1 MNYELLLYMD
11 TNLKKIYM
19 KREDAYQLNLINID
33 FQDDYLEISIELLM
47 ELINKN
53 IKIDFLKM
61 QNKTLKKK

>member
-1 MNYELLLYMD
+1 MNYQLLLYMD
-11 TNLKKIYM
+11 TDLKKIYI

-61 QNKTLKKK
+61 QNKTLRKK

>member
-1 MNYELLLYMD
+1 MNYQLLLYMD

-19 KREDAYQLNLINID
+19 KREDAYQLNLINND

-61 QNKTLKKK
+61 QNKTLRKK

>member
-1 MNYELLLYMD
+1 MNYKLLLYMD
-11 TNLKKIYM
+11 TDLKKIYM

>member
-11 TNLKKIYM
+11 TNLKKIYI

-53 IKIDFLKM
+53 IKIDFLKR
-61 QNKTLKKK
+61 QNKTLRKK

>member
-1 MNYELLLYMD
+1 MNYQLLLYMD
-11 TNLKKIYM
+11 TDFKKIYM
-19 KREDAYQLNLINID
+19 KKEDAYQLNLINID

-61 QNKTLKKK
+61 QNKTLRKK

>member
-11 TNLKKIYM
+11 TDLKKIYM

-33 FQDDYLEISIELLM
+33 FQDDYLEISMELLM

-61 QNKTLKKK
+61 QNKTLRKK

>member
-1 MNYELLLYMD
+1 MNYQLLLYMD
-11 TNLKKIYM
+11 TDLKKIYM
-19 KREDAYQLNLINID
+19 EREDAYQLNLINID
-33 FQDDYLEISIELLM
+33 FQDDYLEISMELLM

>member
-1 MNYELLLYMD
+1 MNYQLLLYMD
-11 TNLKKIYM
+11 TDLKKIYI
-19 KREDAYQLNLINID
+19 KREDAYQLNLINND

-61 QNKTLKKK
+61 QNKTLSKK

>member
-1 MNYELLLYMD
+1 MNYQLLLYMD
-11 TNLKKIYM
+11 TDLKKIYM
-19 KREDAYQLNLINID
+19 KREDAYQLNLINND

-61 QNKTLKKK
+61 QNKTLRKK

>member
-1 MNYELLLYMD
+1 MNYQLLLYMD
-11 TNLKKIYM
+11 TDLKKIYI
-19 KREDAYQLNLINID
+19 KREDAYQLNLINND

-61 QNKTLKKK
+61 QNKTLRKK

>member
-1 MNYELLLYMD
+1 MNYQLLLYMD
-11 TNLKKIYM
+11 TDLKKIYM

-33 FQDDYLEISIELLM
+33 FQDDYLEINMELLM

-61 QNKTLKKK
+61 QNKTLRKK

>member
-1 MNYELLLYMD
+1 MNYQLLLYMD
-11 TNLKKIYM
+11 TDLKKIYM

-33 FQDDYLEISIELLM
+33 FQDDYLEISMELLM

-61 QNKTLKKK
+61 QNKTLSKK

>member
-1 MNYELLLYMD
+1 MNYQLLLYMD

-61 QNKTLKKK
+61 QNKTLRKK

>member
-1 MNYELLLYMD
+1 MNYKLLLYMD
-11 TNLKKIYM
+11 TDFKKIYM
-19 KREDAYQLNLINID
+19 KREDAYQLNLINND

>member
-11 TNLKKIYM
+11 TNLKKIYI

-33 FQDDYLEISIELLM
+33 FQDDYLEISMELLM

-53 IKIDFLKM
+53 IKIDFLKR
-61 QNKTLKKK
+61 QNKTLRKK

>member
-1 MNYELLLYMD
+1 MNYQLLLYMD
-11 TNLKKIYM
+11 TDLKKIYM

-33 FQDDYLEISIELLM
+33 FQDDYLEISMELLM

>member
-1 MNYELLLYMD
+1 MNYKLLLYMD
-11 TNLKKIYM
+11 TDLKKIYM
-19 KREDAYQLNLINID
+19 KKEDAYQLNLINID

-61 QNKTLKKK
+61 QNKTLRKK

>member
-1 MNYELLLYMD
+1 MNYKLLLYMD
-11 TNLKKIYM
+11 TDLKKIYM
-19 KREDAYQLNLINID
+19 KREDAYQLNLINND